1 MKQVLILFA
10 LLITSYSHATLGR
23 TTISDQITRYKNTTE
38 EVGILFFKGTW
49 QEALNKAQAEKK
61 MVFLDAY
68 ASWCGPCK
76 TMARTTFKEEA
87 VGLYFNEHFINVKMD
102 MEKDVEGPRLSKKYK
117 LTAYPSL
124 YFLNSNEELVSYT
137 MGAYKAKALVK
148 YAKEVIRLASPN

>member
-1 MKQVLILFA
+1 MKQVLILFTLVIA
-10 LLITSYSHATLGR
+10 SYSYATLGK
-23 TTISDQITRYKNTTE
+23 TTITDQIASEKSTAE

-61 MVFLDAY
+61 LIFLDAF

-76 TMARTTFKEEA
+76 TMARTTFEEEA

-102 MEKDVEGPRLSKKYK
+102 MEKDAEGPRLSKKYK

-124 YFLNSNEELVSYT
+124 YFINSNEELVSHT
-137 MGAYKAKALVK
+137 MGAYKAKALLK
-148 YAKEVIRLASPN
+148 YAQEVISLASTH